1 MLIKQ
6 KLNPDDISGT
16 DENSIDDSP
25 DLMTQMD
32 LMTFEESTME
42 LLPMDDTAENGSI
55 VLLNE
60 LQASVTEAAS
70 VIENEIKGTLVDLIN
85 II

>member
-1 MLIKQ
+1 MLIKR
-6 KLNPDDISGT
+6 KLNSDDISGT
-16 DENSIDDSP
+16 DENSMDDTP

-42 LLPMDDTAENGSI
+42 LLPIDDATTENGSI

-60 LQASVTEAAS
+60 LQASVTEAAT
-70 VIENEIKGTLVDLIN
+70 VIENEIKGD